1 MSPANVYLIHAASSC
16 KTSRADTSVQS
27 NWCRGFD
34 HNDFRVRDAAC
45 QRVDVTYIGKR
56 QSLHHFRRGPSRAI
70 CYSPNKERSLMGRPA
85 RGLMLAA
92 DNHRSEERAAKLTIG
107 SAAVTR

>member
-1 MSPANVYLIHAASSC
+1 MTFGSVMLHVSVL
-16 KTSRADTSVQS
+16 TSHILESVNHFTTSDA
-27 NWCRGFD
+27 G
-34 HNDFRVRDAAC
+34 RVVRFA
-45 QRVDVTYIGKR
+45 IR
-56 QSLHHFRRGPSRAI
+56 Q
-70 CYSPNKERSLMGRPA
+70 NKERSLMGRPA